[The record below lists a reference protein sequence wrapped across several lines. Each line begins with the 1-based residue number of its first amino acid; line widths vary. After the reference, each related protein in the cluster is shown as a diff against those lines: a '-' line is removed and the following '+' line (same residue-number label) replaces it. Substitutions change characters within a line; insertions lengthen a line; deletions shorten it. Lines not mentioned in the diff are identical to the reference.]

1 MNDPSTSPDASDPD
15 LRLSPPGDR
24 TPAGADRGTAPS
36 DDEIAA
42 FQVATRDLI
51 DVAVRSVEVVA
62 PGLSLPQFRL
72 MLVLG
77 DLGVTPST
85 KLARELGVSPSSVT
99 RMADRLVT
107 SGHVSRERDAE
118 KRSIVA
124 LALTPHG
131 VETVREVLSWR
142 HVELARILHSME
154 PGDRAVTARALTT
167 FHLAAASRPEHSHLG
182 WLPL

>member
-1 MNDPSTSPDASDPD
+1 MNDPSRPEAPSRSARPADPQA
-15 LRLSPPGDR
+15 LKVSE
-24 TPAGADRGTAPS
+24 TAPT
-36 DDEIAA
+36 DEEITA

-62 PGLSLPQFRL
+62 PGVSLPQFRL
-72 MLVLG
+72 MLVLD

-85 KLARELGVSPSSVT
+85 KLARELAVSPSSVT
-99 RMADRLVT
+99 RMVDRLVA
-107 SGHVSRERDAE
+107 SGHVTRERDAE

-124 LALTPHG
+124 LTLSPLGAD
-131 VETVREVLSWR
+131 TVRDVLAWR
-142 HVELARILHSME
+142 HVELERILRSLE
-154 PGDRAVTARALTT
+154 PADRAVTVHGLTA

>member
-1 MNDPSTSPDASDPD
+1 MNDPSD
-15 LRLSPPGDR
+15 
-24 TPAGADRGTAPS
+24 GAAPS
-36 DDEIAA
+36 DDEISA

-62 PGLSLPQFRL
+62 PGVSLPQFRL
-72 MLVLG
+72 MLVLD

-85 KLARELGVSPSSVT
+85 KLARELAVSPSSVT

-107 SGHVSRERDAE
+107 SGHVNRERDGE

-124 LALTPHG
+124 RALSPLG
-131 VETVREVLSWR
+131 VKTVREVLSWR
-142 HVELARILHSME
+142 HVELARILRALD
-154 PGDRAVTARALTT
+154 PADRAVTTRALAA
-167 FHLAAASRPEHSHLG
+167 FHEAAAGRPEHSHLG

>member
-1 MNDPSTSPDASDPD
+1 VQTNVP
-15 LRLSPPGDR
+15 
-24 TPAGADRGTAPS
+24 PS
-36 DDEIAA
+36 DEEVTA

-62 PGLSLPQFRL
+62 PGVSLPQFRL
-72 MLVLG
+72 MLVLD

-85 KLARELGVSPSSVT
+85 KLARELAVSPSSVT

-107 SGHVSRERDAE
+107 SGHVTRDRDGE

-124 LALTPHG
+124 LALSPLG
-131 VETVREVLSWR
+131 VKTVHEVLSWR
-142 HVELARILHSME
+142 HVELARILHSVDAA
-154 PGDRAVTARALTT
+154 DRAAAVRALTT
-167 FHLAAASRPEHSHLG
+167 FHSAAASRPEHSHLG